1 MPTPRLTPEMMVAG
15 MEAGRKIL
23 EAYSKLASE
32 AVNDDELYTI
42 VQTVAIAILSAE
54 EPTEP

>member
-1 MPTPRLTPEMMVAG
+1 MMVAG